1 MRESGCS
8 RATVFIAQDLEL
20 HLKALL
26 IATTPPDGSSS
37 KQTGSTNWTLRLA
50 KILAH
55 RHEITLITTPP
66 VRDSWLSEANVT
78 ILTHEISA
86 DIRVLP
92 RLIYSLTQGIY
103 PSIWSLYSKETTNY
117 LRKLSKDEFDVCW
130 ILDDYGGIYLRDIPA
145 HLPTVF
151 VRHYLFSMQESFLN
165 NGTSLKKRM
174 RGWYHK
180 TTAQAFDQ
188 WTTQKAEIVTLGTSD
203 SCEFLRNRFKGS
215 RVEYLPPKPCTP
227 PDPTTPE
234 NIRNPTGPNKRLLA
248 VYLGDMSFV
257 RNAEG
262 VAWFIEKVLPCMTEP
277 LRKRY
282 HFKFIGRKP
291 ESVPDKDHLPTGS
304 SVEFAGFVDNLTAS
318 LHDAQVAFIPVFGGN
333 GVRLKTLN
341 ILGAGLPTVS
351 TPDALEGLN
360 ELQDGRDVLIAK
372 EAKEFAK
379 GLQYL
384 SNMQVRLRISRDC
397 LSVIGRFLDE
407 TNDAETLFL
416 MSESIARSK

>member
-1 MRESGCS
+1 
-8 RATVFIAQDLEL
+8 
-20 HLKALL
+20 LKALL

-50 KILAH
+50 KVLDH
-55 RHEITLITTPP
+55 RHQITLITTPP
-66 VRDSWLSEANVT
+66 VHEPWLSEANVT
-78 ILTHEISA
+78 VLTHEISS
-86 DIRVLP
+86 DISVFP
-92 RLIYSLTQGIY
+92 RFIYSLTQGIY

-117 LRKLSKDEFDVCW
+117 LRKLSKEEFDVCW
-130 ILDDYGGIYLRDIPA
+130 ILDDYGGIYLKDIPA

-180 TTAQAFDQ
+180 TTAQAFDR

-203 SCEFLRNRFKGS
+203 SCEFLRNRVKGS
-215 RVEYLPPKPCTP
+215 RVEYLPPKPCDQ
-227 PDPTTPE
+227 PDPTDPA
-234 NIRNPTGPNKRLLA
+234 NIRNPKGPNKRLLA

-262 VAWFIEKVLPCMTEP
+262 VAWFIEKVLPCMSEP
-277 LRKRY
+277 LRKLY

-291 ESVPDKDHLPTGS
+291 EPLPDTDHLPTGA
-304 SVEFAGFVDNLTAS
+304 SVEFTGFVDNLATS
-318 LHDAQVAFIPVFGGN
+318 LRDAQVAFIPVFGGN

-341 ILGAGLPTVS
+341 ILGVGLPTVS
-351 TPDALEGLN
+351 TADALEGLS
-360 ELQDGRDVLIAK
+360 ELQDCRDVLIAN
-372 EAKEFAK
+372 EAREFAK
-379 GLQYL
+379 GLQSL
-384 SNMQVRLRISRDC
+384 SNTQVRLRISQDC
-397 LSVIGRFLDE
+397 LSTIGRFLDGA
-407 TNDAETLFL
+407 NDAETLLL